1 MTTTTTAAVTAASAA
16 KTAEREFERES
27 LMLKRRIGSTEYL
40 IAVRYSQTGKETLE
54 DKILKLIESEVT
66 RIA

>member
-1 MTTTTTAAVTAASAA
+1 MTTTTTLVKSESAA
-16 KTAEREFERES
+16 KTLKQAEP
-27 LMLKRRIGSTEYL
+27 LMLKKRIGSTEYL

-66 RIA
+66 RIV